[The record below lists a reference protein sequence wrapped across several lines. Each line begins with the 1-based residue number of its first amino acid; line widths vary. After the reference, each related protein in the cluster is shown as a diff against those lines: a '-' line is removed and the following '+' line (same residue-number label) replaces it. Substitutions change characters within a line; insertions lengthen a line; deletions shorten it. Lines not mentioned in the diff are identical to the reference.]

1 MDTIETTTVQAQE
14 QTTLTGQ
21 GWTLTI
27 FKNYQELYNVA
38 VHITW
43 VDRDMFSNFIPRL
56 GGMHMLM
63 SFVRAVG
70 VLNARSGLQ
79 ELLQSTFAGEPKMLI
94 GKKFPQNVRALRI
107 VAEEILRPILEDHPH
122 AGDWH

>member
-1 MDTIETTTVQAQE
+1 MLDMIPSETDTIETTTVQAQE
-14 QTTLTGQ
+14 LTTLTGQ

-27 FKNYQELYNVA
+27 FKKYQELYNVA

-43 VDRDMFSNFIPRL
+43 IDRYMFSNFIPRL

-70 VLNARSGLQ
+70 VLMPEVDYKNFFNQLLLVSLRCSLERNFHKMC
-79 ELLQSTFAGEPKMLI
+79 ELG
-94 GKKFPQNVRALRI
+94 G
-107 VAEEILRPILEDHPH
+107 
-122 AGDWH
+122 